1 MNDSGLENFETWFK
15 EELKALEPLDA
26 GFSQQV
32 LAKTKI
38 NCAANASTQRTT
50 AGWNTASLLVCTV
63 AIGTLLLQTLS
74 QIDAELLSG
83 PILESLVLL
92 VSIMAASW
100 QCQKF
105 WCEAL

>member
-15 EELKALEPLDA
+15 EELKALAPLDA

-32 LAKTKI
+32 LAKTHIK
-38 NCAANASTQRTT
+38 NPVNASSQRTT
-50 AGWNTASLLVCTV
+50 AWWNMASLLFCAV
-63 AIGTLLLQTLS
+63 AIGTLLLQSLS
-74 QIDAELLSG
+74 QIDTVLLSG

-92 VSIMAASW
+92 VAMMATSW

-105 WCEAL
+105 WHEAL